1 MDYREW
7 GKMNTID
14 IDGETF
20 DLDNVSE
27 ETQKLVAQYFSG
39 LKIAK
44 ELKDELF
51 IMEVGLLH
59 LSETVKER
67 ILIDLGKITRQ

>member
-1 MDYREW
+1 
-7 GKMNTID
+7 MNTID

-39 LKIAK
+39 LQAAK
-44 ELKDELF
+44 GLKDELF
-51 IMEVGLLH
+51 IMEVGLLQ

-67 ILIDLGKITRQ
+67 ILIDLGKITKQ

>member
-1 MDYREW
+1 
-7 GKMNTID
+7 MNTID

-39 LKIAK
+39 LQAAK
-44 ELKDELF
+44 GLKDELF

-67 ILIDLGKITRQ
+67 ILIDLGKITKQ

>member
-1 MDYREW
+1 
-7 GKMNTID
+7 MNTID

-39 LKIAK
+39 LKLAK

-51 IMEVGLLH
+51 IMEAGLLH